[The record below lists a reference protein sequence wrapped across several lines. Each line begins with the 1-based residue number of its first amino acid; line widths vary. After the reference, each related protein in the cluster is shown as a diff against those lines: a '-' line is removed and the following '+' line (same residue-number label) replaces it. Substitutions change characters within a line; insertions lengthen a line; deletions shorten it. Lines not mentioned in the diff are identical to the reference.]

1 MMDILNPVVHAFTST
16 NINRRTVE
24 NIRMAGL
31 EIVSEI
37 NMGGSKIMKMIKA
50 VRVSI
55 DENIIRHMGDNKGSY
70 IC

>member
-1 MMDILNPVVHAFTST
+1 MMDILNPVVQAFTST